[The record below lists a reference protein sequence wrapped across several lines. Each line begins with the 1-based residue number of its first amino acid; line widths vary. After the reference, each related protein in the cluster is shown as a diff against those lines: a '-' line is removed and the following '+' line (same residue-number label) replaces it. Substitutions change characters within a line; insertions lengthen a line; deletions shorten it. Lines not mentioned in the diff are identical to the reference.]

1 MKIKA
6 IRPIWVGDR
15 EFLPGMIV
23 SGLEGKALEKALA
36 NDEVVEIIK
45 KVKRGNRKNTQ

>member
-6 IRPIWVGDR
+6 IRPIRVGER

-23 SGLEGKALEKALA
+23 SGLEGKDLEEALA
-36 NDEVVEIIK
+36 NDEVVIVKEK
-45 KVKRGNRKNTQ
+45 KVKHGNRKNA